1 MDVKLRS
8 QAAALRTSATA
19 LRTAR
24 EQTPVKKRSKKAEE
38 KHVEEMEAL
47 RSQEAQL
54 TEEAVALDA
63 RVAAVEAYRSQHTSQ
78 WGSSLP
84 QGILAEIIS
93 HVGWG
98 KQAAVLRLVA
108 AGWCSAHDLHCPA
121 MKIRGWEWPDGAADT
136 LRSMERVTTVVLK
149 PGYRYGDVK
158 GSMATCMPALQ
169 YLPSLTSLELGLEAD
184 FGRASITKAD
194 GLALGTLT
202 GLKSLTL
209 VRDLA
214 DALEGVD
221 DDYVSGYE
229 TGWRSKMHEVAHYL
243 QSYAKED
250 QWKWLSQLSQL
261 TSLDLSRCNN
271 LTAKTLTP
279 LSQLTSLTSLE
290 LCDEID
296 GFADF
301 ENFKHYSLT
310 LPAFKALG
318 NVSSLT
324 SLKLSRCAKLTDK
337 GLEELARLPALTSL
351 HLTACPKVTPK
362 GLTALKTALPD
373 LVVV

>member
-1 MDVKLRS
+1 MD
-8 QAAALRTSATA
+8 
-19 LRTAR
+19 
-24 EQTPVKKRSKKAEE
+24 
-38 KHVEEMEAL
+38 
-47 RSQEAQL
+47 
-54 TEEAVALDA
+54 
-63 RVAAVEAYRSQHTSQ
+63 
-78 WGSSLP
+78 
-84 QGILAEIIS
+84 
-93 HVGWG
+93 
-98 KQAAVLRLVA
+98 
-108 AGWCSAHDLHCPA
+108 
-121 MKIRGWEWPDGAADT
+121 
-136 LRSMERVTTVVLK
+136 
-149 PGYRYGDVK
+149 
-158 GSMATCMPALQ
+158 
-169 YLPSLTSLELGLEAD
+169 D
-184 FGRASITKAD
+184 FDEHMS
-194 GLALGTLT
+194 
-202 GLKSLTL
+202 
-209 VRDLA
+209 
-214 DALEGVD
+214 
-221 DDYVSGYE
+221 
-229 TGWRSKMHEVAHYL
+229 EVAHYLREIFAKNVGYL

-250 QWKWLSQLSQL
+250 QWKWLNKLSQL

-324 SLKLSRCAKLTDK
+324 SLKLSRCAKLTDE

-351 HLTACPKVTPK
+351 HLTACPKVTAK